1 MKKLS
6 VIFLVVLLAG
16 CSSMQITYDY
26 DKEADFSKYKTYAY
40 DDETMKM
47 PVSQLDR
54 DRILKAIDNEMIKEG
69 FTKSEESDVVINVLL
84 KTKTQV
90 QATANT
96 SGGYGYGRYGWGG
109 GFSTT
114 QINYDEYTDGTLFI
128 SMIDIAQKQLVW
140 QGRATKTID
149 ETTSADKKDAN
160 ITYGMEQ
167 VFKNYPP
174 PQ

>member
-1 MKKLS
+1 M
-6 VIFLVVLLAG
+6 
-16 CSSMQITYDY
+16 
-26 DKEADFSKYKTYAY
+26 
-40 DDETMKM
+40 
-47 PVSQLDR
+47 
-54 DRILKAIDNEMIKEG
+54 
-69 FTKSEESDVVINVLL
+69 
-84 KTKTQV
+84 

-96 SGGYGYGRYGWGG
+96 TGGYGYGRYGWGG

-128 SMIDIAQKQLVW
+128 SMIDLAEKQLVW

-149 ETTSADKKDAN
+149 EGASADKKDAN